1 MSGNTKNLGQ
11 VSGVLIATTPPENTT
26 LIWFDS
32 TPSQRC
38 HKIYDPALNQWVILN
53 QGIISAIT
61 YSELTSIAQG
71 VGLSVGKF
79 FKITDKGNALA
90 LAITSTK
97 VQYDDSLGNILI
109 DDLGT
114 NIQYHVTSS
123 NLLIDDVA
131 GVFDTTN
138 KKLVFQFN
146 EITTPDF
153 SNDYILGKAK
163 RNNVWSLVKYK
174 FSTLLSTVTG
184 NSLSWNNGL
193 FFNFNSAFNAKLDQ
207 SGGAVAK
214 DTYDQD
220 IELLQQDIQNVASE
234 NQQIMDNAN
243 AAIAAATTD
252 AQIYAK
258 RMQAPQT
265 TGEAIDLAAGD
276 SLQNG
281 LGKIQRFINK
291 FKFATGIRVS
301 LDFNDNV
308 PNSYV
313 NNNDT
318 VDSALRKLQKQV
330 KVAVQSASLSQ
341 NWEPLP
347 YTETVPDVAGGD
359 SLDEAFAK
367 AIGRMNQIGVI
378 TNGKITSNGKAAA
391 PAPEEQWPYKTVF
404 NLEGRSLLFNADYV
418 TGTTIN
424 GDETLTLSIANGVTL
439 GDWGGRG
446 SSLSAKRGLDVDSYA
461 YRRERINNVEYGDK
475 YVTSSAKVKG
485 IATQVGNY
493 DIGMAAGLTAYA
505 TGSLGT
511 ADVFDAYFPRLKASE
526 LFVGQA
532 YLVDS
537 DWDSNDEYYIDDS
550 TKCTFFDLSNGTGN
564 PVTIYLPAAPKRG
577 QILLFRRASG
587 KFVIDANGALFD
599 GLIGKKYLD
608 NDHDFVIG
616 DILML
621 IFKPWE
627 TSGGAFTGHWLP
639 CKLNKFSTM

>member
-1 MSGNTKNLGQ
+1 MAGETRNLGQ
-11 VSGVLIATTPPENTT
+11 VSGVFIGTTPPENTT

-163 RNNVWSLVKYK
+163 RNNIWSLVKYK

-220 IELLQQDIQNVASE
+220 IELLQQDIENVASG
-234 NQQIMDNAN
+234 NQQIMENAN
-243 AAIAAATTD
+243 AAIAAATAD

-276 SLQNG
+276 SLWNG
-281 LGKIQRFINK
+281 LSKIQRFINR

-301 LDFNDNV
+301 LDFTDNV
-308 PNSYV
+308 PDSYV

-318 VDSALRKLQKQV
+318 VDSALRKLQHQV
-330 KVAVQSASLSQ
+330 KAAAASSVLSSS
-341 NWEPLP
+341 WEPLP
-347 YTETVPDVAGGD
+347 YDEDIPDVAPGD
-359 SLDEAFAK
+359 TLDEAFAK
-367 AIGRMNQIGVI
+367 AIGKLNQIGDI
-378 TNGKITSNGKAAA
+378 SNGKIESKERTVRAGETSVPVTVLDLENGGLKFNQNWNFNEDDEQAGISLNRENGISISKNTAIFSFS
-391 PAPEEQWPYKTVF
+391 PENGFRTQTDTPKNYR
-404 NLEGRSLLFNADYV
+404 NLPGYEM
-418 TGTTIN
+418 
-424 GDETLTLSIANGVTL
+424 
-439 GDWGGRG
+439 
-446 SSLSAKRGLDVDSYA
+446 
-461 YRRERINNVEYGDK
+461 
-475 YVTSSAKVKG
+475 SAKVSAGSFLKSYSSSPYGDGVGMVAALSAEADTSQVSSG
-485 IATQVGNY
+485 IEK
-493 DIGMAAGLTAYA
+493 I
-505 TGSLGT
+505 
-511 ADVFDAYFPRLKASE
+511 DAYFRTLKTGELSLGYRLISDDDFDANN
-526 LFVGQA
+526 A
-532 YLVDS
+532 YRINEFLGCS
-537 DWDSNDEYYIDDS
+537 YFRCN
-550 TKCTFFDLSNGTGN
+550 NGTGTDA
-564 PVTIYLPAAPKRG
+564 TIYLPANPKNGEVLFFHRG
-577 QILLFRRASG
+577 SG
-587 KFVIDANGALFD
+587 KFVINANGNMFTNLRSS
-599 GLIGKKYLD
+599 LQLN
-608 NDHDFVIG
+608 NDSGAVLG
-616 DILML
+616 STLML
-621 IFKPWE
+621 VAQRTESSIYAIWYPNLLTNF
-627 TSGGAFTGHWLP
+627 
-639 CKLNKFSTM
+639 

>member
-1 MSGNTKNLGQ
+1 MAGETRNLGQ
-11 VSGVLIATTPPENTT
+11 VSGVFIGTTPPENTT

-163 RNNVWSLVKYK
+163 RNNIWSLVKYK

-220 IELLQQDIQNVASE
+220 IELLQQDIENVASE

-347 YTETVPDVAGGD
+347 YEETVPDVAGGD

-367 AIGRMNQIGVI
+367 AIGRMNQIGII
-378 TNGKITSNGKAAA
+378 TNGKITSHEKA
-391 PAPEEQWPYKTVF
+391 PAPTSEEYWPYRTTL
-404 NLEGRSLLFNADYV
+404 NLEGRSLSFQSDYEQ
-418 TGTTIN
+418 TNEN
-424 GDETLTLSIANGVTL
+424 GNENVIIDTNGVSLT
-439 GDWGGRG
+439 DFGGRVCN
-446 SSLSAKRGLDVDSYA
+446 LRAKRGLNLYSYA
-461 YRRERINNVEYGDK
+461 YRTQRIPEPGYGDSS
-475 YVTSSAKVKG
+475 YVATAARIMG
-485 IATQVGNY
+485 IPVQRGTMQLNVVASL
-493 DIGMAAGLTAYA
+493 AAFSN
-505 TGSLGT
+505 GSLG
-511 ADVFDAYFPRLKASE
+511 DSEIYGAYFDTVK
-526 LFVGQA
+526 VGG
-532 YLVDS
+532 LVVATLWLGAEYDLT
-537 DWDSNDEYYIDDS
+537 DEFATCFIQCDNA
-550 TKCTFFDLSNGTGN
+550 TFDLWF
-564 PVTIYLPAAPKRG
+564 PAYPREG
-577 QILLFRRASG
+577 QILIVYKKGGENTVTVRANGNLFRL
-587 KFVIDANGALFD
+587 NGQSSVQRIEMTAQSAFMA
-599 GLIGKKYLD
+599 IY
-608 NDHDFVIG
+608 
-616 DILML
+616 
-621 IFKPWE
+621 
-627 TSGGAFTGHWLP
+627 TSGFWVVLSKNGEL
-639 CKLNKFSTM
+639 

>member
-1 MSGNTKNLGQ
+1 MSGNTRNLGQ
-11 VSGVLIATTPPENTT
+11 VSGVFIGTTPPENTT

-38 HKIYDPALNQWVILN
+38 HKIYDPSLNQWVILN

-153 SNDYILGKAK
+153 SNDYLLGKAK

-174 FSTLLSTVTG
+174 LSTLLSTVTG

-207 SGGAVAK
+207 SGGAVSK

-220 IELLQQDIQNVASE
+220 IELLQQDIENVASE

-243 AAIAAATTD
+243 AAIAAATTNT
-252 AQIYAK
+252 QIYSK

-265 TGEAIDLAAGD
+265 TGEAIDLAEGD

-301 LDFNDNV
+301 LDFTDNV
-308 PNSYV
+308 PNTYV

-318 VDSALRKLQKQV
+318 VDSALRKLQHQV

-347 YTETVPDVAGGD
+347 YSGTVPDVAGGD

-367 AIGRMNQIGVI
+367 AIGRMDQIGLI
-378 TNGKITSNGKAAA
+378 TNGKISSRTKAQV
-391 PAPEEQWPYKTVF
+391 PAPEEQWPSRTVLNF
-404 NLEGRSLLFNADYV
+404 DGRSLSFTQDYDPNA
-418 TGTTIN
+418 TTT
-424 GDETLTLSIANGVTL
+424 GDESVAVSSGNGINMT
-439 GDWGGRG
+439 DSGGR
-446 SSLSAKRGLDVDSYA
+446 SCNLRAKRGLSVYSYA
-461 YRRERINNVEYGDK
+461 YRYEKISEPGELKDK
-475 YVTSSAKVKG
+475 YVTCAAKIKG
-485 IATQVGNY
+485 IPVQIGSY
-493 DIGMAAGLTAYA
+493 DIGIAA
-505 TGSLGT
+505 SL
-511 ADVFDAYFPRLKASE
+511 AAF
-526 LFVGQA
+526 
-532 YLVDS
+532 
-537 DWDSNDEYYIDDS
+537 
-550 TKCTFFDLSNGTGN
+550 SNGTLGDAN
-564 PVTIYLPAAPKRG
+564 VFGAYFDTLKVGGIVLGTVTIDSEFSLTEEHACCFIACEDGEYDVWMPGPLDDG
-577 QILLFRRASG
+577 INYG
-587 KFVIDANGALFD
+587 KFFIFYKKPASTLHTVTIRGNAGTFRNPSTGSWSQRIEMREESLVRMINNGMNWI
-599 GLIGKKYLD
+599 LI
-608 NDHDFVIG
+608 
-616 DILML
+616 
-621 IFKPWE
+621 
-627 TSGGAFTGHWLP
+627 
-639 CKLNKFSTM
+639 

>member
-1 MSGNTKNLGQ
+1 MAGETRNLGQ
-11 VSGVLIATTPPENTT
+11 VSGVFIGTTPPENTT

-163 RNNVWSLVKYK
+163 RNNIWSLVKYK

-220 IELLQQDIQNVASE
+220 IELLQQDIENVASG
-234 NQQIMDNAN
+234 NQQIMENAN
-243 AAIAAATTD
+243 AAIAAATAD

-276 SLQNG
+276 SLWNG
-281 LGKIQRFINK
+281 LSKIQRFINR

-301 LDFNDNV
+301 LDFTDNV
-308 PNSYV
+308 PDSYV

-318 VDSALRKLQKQV
+318 VDSALRKLQHQV
-330 KVAVQSASLSQ
+330 KAAAASSVLSSS
-341 NWEPLP
+341 WEPLP
-347 YTETVPDVAGGD
+347 YDEDIPDVAPGD
-359 SLDEAFAK
+359 TLDEAFAK
-367 AIGRMNQIGVI
+367 AIGKLNQIGDI
-378 TNGKITSNGKAAA
+378 SNGKIESKERTVRAGETSVPVTVLDLENGGLKFNQNWNFNEDDEQAGISLNRENGISISKNTAIFSFS
-391 PAPEEQWPYKTVF
+391 PENGFRTQTDTPKNYR
-404 NLEGRSLLFNADYV
+404 NLPGYEM
-418 TGTTIN
+418 
-424 GDETLTLSIANGVTL
+424 
-439 GDWGGRG
+439 
-446 SSLSAKRGLDVDSYA
+446 
-461 YRRERINNVEYGDK
+461 
-475 YVTSSAKVKG
+475 SAKVSAGSFLKSYSSSPYGDGVGMVAALSAEADTSQVSSG
-485 IATQVGNY
+485 IEK
-493 DIGMAAGLTAYA
+493 I
-505 TGSLGT
+505 
-511 ADVFDAYFPRLKASE
+511 DAYFRTLKTGELSLGYRLISDDDFDANN
-526 LFVGQA
+526 A
-532 YLVDS
+532 YRINEFLGCS
-537 DWDSNDEYYIDDS
+537 YFRCN
-550 TKCTFFDLSNGTGN
+550 NGTGTDA
-564 PVTIYLPAAPKRG
+564 TIYLPANPKNGEVLFFHRG
-577 QILLFRRASG
+577 SG
-587 KFVIDANGALFD
+587 KFVINANGNMFTNLRSS
-599 GLIGKKYLD
+599 LQLN
-608 NDHDFVIG
+608 NDSGAVLG
-616 DILML
+616 STLML
-621 IFKPWE
+621 VAQRTDSSVYAIWYPNLLTNF
-627 TSGGAFTGHWLP
+627 
-639 CKLNKFSTM
+639 

>member
-11 VSGVLIATTPPENTT
+11 VSGVFISTTPPENTT

-32 TPSQRC
+32 TSSQRC

-61 YSELTSIAQG
+61 YSELESIAQG

-174 FSTLLSTVTG
+174 FSKLLSTVTG

-193 FFNFNSAFNAKLDQ
+193 FFNFNSAFNAKLDI

-220 IELLQQDIQNVASE
+220 IELLQQDIENVASE

-243 AAIAAATTD
+243 TAIAAATTD

-276 SLQNG
+276 SLGNG
-281 LGKIQRFINK
+281 LSKIQRFINK

-347 YTETVPDVAGGD
+347 YDETVPDVAGGD

-378 TNGKITSNGKAAA
+378 TNGKIVSNGKASV
-391 PAPEEQWPYKTVF
+391 PAPEEQWPSKTTLD
-404 NLEGRSLLFNADYV
+404 LEGRSLKFQSDYDSS
-418 TGTTIN
+418 TTTSGNESIIIDISN
-424 GDETLTLSIANGVTL
+424 GISIT
-439 GDWGGRG
+439 D
-446 SSLSAKRGLDVDSYA
+446 SSGKYCQLRAKRGLDLNTYA
-461 YRRERINNVEYGDK
+461 YRATKISELSKYEDM
-475 YVTSSAKVKG
+475 YVTSAARIKG
-485 IATQVGNY
+485 IPFQIGDY
-493 DIGMAAGLTAYA
+493 DIGIVASLTAFSN
-505 TGSLGT
+505 GSLGN
-511 ADVFDAYFPRLKASE
+511 AEVFGAYFDKLRVGDICVAYKSIDSE
-526 LFVGQA
+526 DFDDD
-532 YLVDS
+532 YS
-537 DWDSNDEYYIDDS
+537 YYITNDEQ
-550 TKCTFFDLSNGTGN
+550 CTYFDVANGTGSDVN
-564 PVTIYLPAAPKRG
+564 VYLPPQPRDG
-577 QILLFRRASG
+577 QIIYIRRGNGRIMVKGNGNLFSLLRG
-587 KFVIDANGALFD
+587 TIQ
-599 GLIGKKYLD
+599 LIND
-608 NDHDFVIG
+608 NCSLYDVLMCVFHRGSSAIG
-616 DILML
+616 VWDTNILSK
-621 IFKPWE
+621 I
-627 TSGGAFTGHWLP
+627 
-639 CKLNKFSTM
+639 

>member
-1 MSGNTKNLGQ
+1 MAGETRNLGQ
-11 VSGVLIATTPPENTT
+11 VSGVFIGTTPPENTT

-163 RNNVWSLVKYK
+163 RNSIWSLVKYK

-193 FFNFNSAFNAKLDQ
+193 FFDFNSAFNAKLDQ

-220 IELLQQDIQNVASE
+220 IELLQQDIENVASE

-243 AAIAAATTD
+243 AAITAATTD

-301 LDFNDNV
+301 LDFTDNV

-347 YTETVPDVAGGD
+347 YTGTVPDVAGGD

-367 AIGRMNQIGVI
+367 AIGRMNQIGII
-378 TNGKITSNGKAAA
+378 TNGKITSHGKA
-391 PAPEEQWPYKTVF
+391 PAPTTEENWPYRTTL
-404 NLEGRSLLFNADYV
+404 NLEERSLSFISDYEQTNENGNESV
-418 TGTTIN
+418 TIN
-424 GDETLTLSIANGVTL
+424 ISNGVNLT
-439 GDWGGRG
+439 DHGGRG
-446 SSLSAKRGLDVDSYA
+446 CNLRAKRGLNLYSYA
-461 YRRERINNVEYGDK
+461 YRTQRIPEPGYGDSS
-475 YVTSSAKVKG
+475 YVASAARIMG
-485 IATQVGNY
+485 IPVQRGELQLNVIASL
-493 DIGMAAGLTAYA
+493 AAFSN
-505 TGSLGT
+505 GSLGNSEIYG
-511 ADVFDAYFPRLKASE
+511 AYFDTIK
-526 LFVGQA
+526 VGG
-532 YLVDS
+532 LVVATLWLGAEYDLT
-537 DWDSNDEYYIDDS
+537 DEFATCFIWCDDV
-550 TKCTFFDLSNGTGN
+550 TFDLWFPST
-564 PVTIYLPAAPKRG
+564 PREG
-577 QILLFRRASG
+577 QILIVRKKGGSNTVTVRGNNKTFILSG
-587 KFVIDANGALFD
+587 QSHPQRIEMTSNSVFMAIYSSNYWIVLSKNG
-599 GLIGKKYLD
+599 LD
-608 NDHDFVIG
+608 
-616 DILML
+616 
-621 IFKPWE
+621 
-627 TSGGAFTGHWLP
+627 
-639 CKLNKFSTM
+639 